1 MARKDEIF
9 MSFLEHPIIK
19 DKYGINESSLPTNL
33 RAGLSSD
40 HVIVKAIAL
49 IVESQEKNHSESDIA
64 LQRKLIQFLNQEAI

>member
-9 MSFLEHPIIK
+9 ISFLEHPIIK

-33 RAGLSSD
+33 RSGLSSD

-49 IVESQEKNHSESDIA
+49 IVESKEKNHSESDTS
-64 LQRKLIQFLNQEAI
+64 LQKKLIQFLNQEAI